1 MSSLKFRGKT
11 VFKGYIPVAS
21 VRGVNLTRV
30 EVCQIKSL
38 RIGGAPLTGVEF
50 LRDQE
55 HNLLGNDFLR
65 THPIAVDMAARRL
78 WLFESQGSTK
88 GSKPFLPT
96 NGVTPTEPAK
106 ATPAPVK

>member
-11 VFKGYIPVAS
+11 IFKGYVPVAS

-65 THPIAVDMAARRL
+65 AHPVAVDMASRRL
-78 WLFESQGSTK
+78 WLFESQGTVK
-88 GSKPFLPT
+88 GGKSLLPKE
-96 NGVTPTEPAK
+96 VAAPAEPAK
-106 ATPAPVK
+106 ADPVPAK